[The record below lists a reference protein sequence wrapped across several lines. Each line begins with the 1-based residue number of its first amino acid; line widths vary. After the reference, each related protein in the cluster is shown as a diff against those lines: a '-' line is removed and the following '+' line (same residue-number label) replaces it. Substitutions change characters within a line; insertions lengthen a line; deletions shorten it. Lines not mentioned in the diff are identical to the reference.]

1 MNRVLIL
8 GSSSDIGHEL
18 ILKFLG
24 KNFKI
29 YAHYNSNKPKI
40 NSNNVNY
47 IKSDFLK
54 KNKFKKFL

>member
-47 IKSDFLK
+47 IKSDF
-54 KNKFKKFL
+54 